1 MFDTAKVL
9 LTPEEINKAKEEVK
23 YMLSEVIRDLR
34 GSIYQLSF

>member
-1 MFDTAKVL
+1 QKKLVFC
-9 LTPEEINKAKEEVK
+9 PEEINKAKEEVK